1 MCLGASALRPLFAQL
16 GLSLCLGLTVGSAL
30 ANETIDGK
38 VVGVHDGDTLTVLT
52 PGNTEVRVRLE
63 GIDAPET
70 RQPFGEASKQS
81 LSAMT
86 FQKQVRLVC
95 TKTDRFKRK
104 VCRVFQDGRDVNRAQ
119 IERGMA
125 WHFKRY
131 ADEQPA
137 AERSGDDQAEATARQ
152 GKRGVFSQP
161 DAVPPWEFR
170 GTGRR

>member
-1 MCLGASALRPLFAQL
+1 MNRLVPRILV
-16 GLSLCLGLTVGSAL
+16 SLCLGLVALSAV

-38 VVGVHDGDTLTVLT
+38 VVGVHDGDTITVLT
-52 PGNTEVRVRLE
+52 SINTEVKVRLE

-70 RQPFGEASKQS
+70 KQPFGEASKQS

-95 TKTDRFKRK
+95 TKTDRFRRK

-137 AERSGDDQAEATARQ
+137 AERSGDDQAESTARQ
-152 GKRGVFSQP
+152 SRRGVFSQP
-161 DAVPPWEFR
+161 NAVPPWDFR
-170 GTGRR
+170 ASARN

>member
-1 MCLGASALRPLFAQL
+1 MFA
-16 GLSLCLGLTVGSAL
+16 AK
-30 ANETIDGK
+30 AIAAETITGT

-52 PGNTEVRVRLE
+52 PDNDEVKVRLE
-63 GIDAPET
+63 GIDAPESK
-70 RQPFGEASKQS
+70 QPFGEASKQS

-86 FQKQVRLVC
+86 FNKPVRLVC

-119 IERGMA
+119 LERGMA

-137 AERSGDDQAEATARQ
+137 AERQGDDAAEGAARANR
-152 GKRGVFSQP
+152 RGVFSDP
-161 DAVPPWEFR
+161 NAVAPWDYRAE
-170 GTGRR
+170 RR